1 MRSPHSPHAK
11 PGRRLC
17 FAAFVLATVAACA
30 LATTARAL
38 TLVVAPDGSG
48 QFTSVQAGLDS
59 LVHHRTSIAG
69 SDTLIVQPGIYDEA
83 VAIPSHALPYLYEL
97 SFVVVCPAGPASTR
111 VRSLDYSGLHDLAKH
126 AWQVRGLAVAERVS
140 AGWPYLGRLDWAGC
154 WFLGGFTA
162 LPSGCVTNAEPS
174 CFRDCSFFA
183 ATDLSGFEGTS
194 DDYTFEGLH
203 FHGAPARIRTGCS
216 SDIRL
221 RRCTFEGPA
230 DTLLVAGAQA
240 SLTLRI
246 ESCAFSDADCAIKV
260 DNGYNT
266 DFVRVDSCTFVR
278 TSGAA
283 IALVPSEA
291 PFPGSYWNNVIVR
304 SSSFQSVGAAVRV
317 LDGSQVSV
325 DVRGSDVSDVTGRA
339 LEIDAGEIRV
349 EDVHVV
355 DASGG
360 VLTARLVSPTLT
372 SSRGIRLSAI
382 RAERC
387 GAGGIEVVDTS
398 SAVATVVERC
408 RLREAGGVAV
418 VARRSSITGNV
429 VSQAS
434 GDGIRIQSVR
444 GVGPDT
450 LVANTVV
457 GNAGDGIR
465 VVGPWTNAPRV
476 IQRNLAARNDGAGLR
491 VGTPLIGSVAYNDAW
506 QNYLGDYAQVGS
518 PLDSN
523 LVVDPQF
530 CDLAAGDLSLQS
542 GSRCGATGV
551 YGLIGALPEACA
563 SAVGA
568 PGAAPLAFAMHP
580 NPARGS
586 VAFTPPTTGADGT
599 IEVLDVQGRRVWSAL
614 LRAGAPPIVWRGDSP
629 RGALDAGLYWA
640 RMRRPGE
647 VATRR
652 LVWLR

>member
-1 MRSPHSPHAK
+1 MRSPHSSHAK

-83 VAIPSHALPYLYEL
+83 VAIPSHALPYLYEF

-126 AWQVRGLAVAERVS
+126 AWQIRGLAVAERVS
-140 AGWPYLGRLDWAGC
+140 AGWPYLGRLDWVAC
-154 WFLGGFTA
+154 WFLGGFTT

-221 RRCTFEGPA
+221 HRCRFEGPA

-240 SLTLRI
+240 SLALRI
-246 ESCAFSDADCAIKV
+246 ESCAFSDAGCAIKV
-260 DNGYNT
+260 ENGYNT
-266 DFVRVDSCTFVR
+266 DIVRADSCTFER
-278 TSGAA
+278 IDGAA
-283 IALVPSEA
+283 IALVPPEA
-291 PFPGSYWNNVIVR
+291 PQPNDPGNIVVVR
-304 SSSFQSVGAAVRV
+304 SSAFLAVGGAVRV
-317 LDGSQVSV
+317 VNGARVSV
-325 DVRGSDVSDVTGRA
+325 DVRGSEVIGTTGRA
-339 LEIDAGEIRV
+339 LDIEAGAITV
-349 EDVHVV
+349 DSVHVSG
-355 DASGG
+355 AAGG
-360 VLTARLVSPTLT
+360 VLSARLVSTSGAAGVRLT
-372 SSRGIRLSAI
+372 AI
-382 RAERC
+382 RAEHC
-387 GAGGIEVVDTS
+387 GAGGIDVVDTS
-398 SAVATVVERC
+398 SVVPALVQRC
-408 RLREAGGVAV
+408 LLRDAGGIAV
-418 VARRSSITGNV
+418 FARRASILCNV
-429 VSQAS
+429 VSEAS
-434 GDGIRIQSVR
+434 GDGILMLPVS
-444 GVGPDT
+444 GAVGAT

-465 VVGPWTNAPRV
+465 IVGPWTNAPRV
-476 IQRNLAARNDGAGLR
+476 IQRNLAARNDGAGIR

-523 LVVDPQF
+523 LVVDPRF
-530 CDLAAGDLSLQS
+530 CDLAAGDLQLQV
-542 GSRCGATGV
+542 GSPCGAGGV

-563 SAVGA
+563 STVGA
-568 PGAAPLAFAMHP
+568 PAAGPLAFSLHP
-580 NPARGS
+580 NPAHGA
-586 VAFTPPTTGADGT
+586 VVFTPPATGADGT
-599 IEVLDVQGRRVWSAL
+599 IEVLDVAGRRVWSAPF
-614 LRAGAPPIVWRGDSP
+614 RAGAPPIVWRGESS

-640 RMRRPGE
+640 RIVRPGE
-647 VATRR
+647 TATRR